1 MNLPEKYMQRMRA
14 ALSDYSEYAAIFE
27 KEPYKA
33 VRANK
38 LKISPSEFSRIA
50 PFPLEGAFRGR
61 KTGFIFPTKD
71 RDAARCT
78 TRASFTCRSRAPCAP
93 CRSCKSER
101 ATGF

>member
-38 LKISPSEFSRIA
+38 LKISPSEF
-50 PFPLEGAFRGR
+50 
-61 KTGFIFPTKD
+61 
-71 RDAARCT
+71 
-78 TRASFTCRSRAPCAP
+78 
-93 CRSCKSER
+93 
-101 ATGF
+101 